1 MNQIT
6 TLLWKHYRM
15 AKESFIKNRI
25 KSVGFALRGALL
37 LIRTEASIKVQ
48 VFIAIVMTAA
58 GFFFE
63 ISNMEWT
70 VQILT
75 IAAIMGAEGLNTAIE
90 KMADYIQPEFDK
102 KIGIIKDVSAG
113 AVMLVSIAATII
125 GFIIYLPKIF

>member
-1 MNQIT
+1 MP
-6 TLLWKHYRM
+6 
-15 AKESFIKNRI
+15 KESFIINRI

-37 LIRTEASIKVQ
+37 LIRTESSIKVQ

-58 GFFFE
+58 GFYFD
-63 ISNMEWT
+63 ISNTEWI

-75 IAAIMGAEGLNTAIE
+75 IALIMGTEGLNTAIE
-90 KMADYIQPEFDK
+90 KVADYIQPEFDK

>member
-1 MNQIT
+1 MP
-6 TLLWKHYRM
+6 
-15 AKESFIKNRI
+15 KESFIINRI

-37 LIRTEASIKVQ
+37 LIRTEASIQVQ

-58 GFFFE
+58 GFYFD
-63 ISNMEWT
+63 ISNTEWI

-75 IAAIMGAEGLNTAIE
+75 IALIMGTEGLNTAIE
-90 KMADYIQPEFDK
+90 KVADYIQPEFDK